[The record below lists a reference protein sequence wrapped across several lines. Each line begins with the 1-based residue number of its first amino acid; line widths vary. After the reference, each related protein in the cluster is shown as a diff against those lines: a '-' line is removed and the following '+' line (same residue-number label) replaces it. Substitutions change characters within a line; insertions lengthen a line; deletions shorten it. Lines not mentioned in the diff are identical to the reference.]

1 MKLSRLKG
9 NIAEELASKYLDS
22 LGFEIVCRNYY
33 AKKMGE
39 LDIIAKKN
47 GVVHFVEVKSGHGFE
62 PIYNITPSKQ
72 QKLIKSAE
80 LYLKA
85 NNITNAFCIDA
96 LIIQDGEIELIENIT
111 L

>member
-9 NIAEELASKYLDS
+9 NLAEDKGVEYLQS
-22 LGFEIVCRNYY
+22 IGFRILCRNYY

-39 LDIIAKKN
+39 IDIIAQKD
-47 GVVHFVEVKSGHGFE
+47 GVVHFVEVKSGNGFE

-85 NNITNAFCIDA
+85 NNLVNPFCIDA